1 MPISAARRIAY
12 DVLSRVESQQAYASD
27 LLHTALTEKISAADA
42 ALATELSLGVLRQQ
56 RLLDFLIERQSR
68 KRIAAL
74 DREVVLALRLGLYQL
89 RFLDRVP
96 PRAAIYE
103 SVELIKHGRK
113 KSATT
118 FVNAVLRG
126 ATEIARADVS
136 ALVPSNLPP
145 AERLGILHSH
155 PTWLVERWLARFGEP
170 ETIALMEANN
180 RAPELAGIIH
190 DPSKRDEIVRGMER
204 SGLQMLPGRWLTNA
218 FRASGASVSQAGAF
232 REGRISIQDEASQM
246 IPLLLDVNPGD
257 SVLDLCA
264 APGGKTATL
273 AKAAG
278 PGAKIVAADRHA
290 HRLAAIKTHFKRL
303 RMRDVPIVELDG
315 TATLPFRKRFARVLV
330 DAPCSGTGTLG
341 RNPEIRWTLRA
352 EDLGELR
359 TRQVAL
365 LKKGLA
371 QLESRGRLVY
381 STCSLEPEENESVI
395 AEALAGSSEFRRLER
410 EQLLHSLEAH
420 FVDRT
425 LGTPQGVKDAG
436 LKPVTTKSDATSF
449 FEESGAFRASP
460 ALHST
465 DGFFAVA
472 IERQHSS

>member
-1 MPISAARRIAY
+1 MPISAARRLAY
-12 DVLSRVESQQAYASD
+12 DVLSRVETQQAYASD
-27 LLHTALTEKISAADA
+27 LLHAALTEKITAANA

-113 KSATT
+113 KSAAT

-126 ATEIARADVS
+126 ASEIARTNIA
-136 ALVPSNLPP
+136 ALLPSNLPP

-155 PTWLVERWLARFGEP
+155 PSWLVERWLERFGETQ
-170 ETIALMEANN
+170 TIALMEANN
-180 RAPELAGIIH
+180 RAPELSGVIH
-190 DPSKRDEIVRGMER
+190 DSSKRDEIVRGLER
-204 SGLQMLPGRWLTNA
+204 GGLHVLPGRWLTDS
-218 FRASGASVSQAGAF
+218 FRASGGSISQTSAF

-246 IPLLLDVNPGD
+246 VPLLLDVCAGD
-257 SVLDLCA
+257 SVLDMCA

-273 AKAAG
+273 AIAAG
-278 PGAKIVAADRHA
+278 RGARIVAADRHA
-290 HRLAAIKTHFKRL
+290 HRLAAIRAHFKRL
-303 RMRDVPIVELDG
+303 RLREVAIVELDG
-315 TATLPFRKRFARVLV
+315 TGALPFRTKFARVLV

-352 EDLGELR
+352 EDLAELHA
-359 TRQVAL
+359 RQVAL
-365 LKKGLA
+365 LRAGLA
-371 QLESRGRLVY
+371 QLESGGRLVY
-381 STCSLEPEENESVI
+381 STCSLEPEENELVI
-395 AEALAGSSEFRRLER
+395 REAMAGSGEFR
-410 EQLLHSLEAH
+410 LLGSEETAKALTPHLLRDGE
-420 FVDRT
+420 
-425 LGTPQGVKDAG
+425 LGSD
-436 LKPVTTKSDATSF
+436 LDEDATLKRSATKTSF
-449 FEESGAFRASP
+449 IDASGAFRAWP
-460 ALHST
+460 PTHFT

-472 IERQHSS
+472 IERRPGR